1 MVDNLNEREI
11 KALEE
16 EALSRLY
23 ATEDDEE
30 EWSYLFR
37 TEGSG
42 CVLWY
47 RQQYFLRHAP
57 DLHGFLRIIT
67 PKSQGRP
74 AS

>member
-37 TEGSG
+37 TEGSS
-42 CVLWY
+42 CVLW
-47 RQQYFLRHAP
+47 
-57 DLHGFLRIIT
+57 
-67 PKSQGRP
+67 
-74 AS
+74 